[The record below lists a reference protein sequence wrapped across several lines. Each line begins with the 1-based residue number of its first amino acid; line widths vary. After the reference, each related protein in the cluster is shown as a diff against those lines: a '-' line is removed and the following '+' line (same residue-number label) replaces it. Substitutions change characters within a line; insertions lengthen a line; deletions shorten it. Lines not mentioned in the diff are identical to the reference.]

1 MSGVSRLTGYSI
13 NSAYSNFGGQAGGS
27 STTSGVG
34 GVGAYHHHHRS
45 RVGNAPRP
53 GQNPSEPDNSA
64 SDLVDLL
71 KASNDPQDTRGQFLD
86 KFA

>member
-1 MSGVSRLTGYSI
+1 MADVSRITGYSI

-27 STTSGVG
+27 TTTGVG
-34 GVGAYHHHHRS
+34 GVGAYHHHHRG
-45 RVGNAPRP
+45 RVGKSPDP
-53 GQNPSEPDNSA
+53 GQHQPAPDNTT

-71 KASNDPQDTRGQFLD
+71 KASNDSQQTRGKFFD

>member
-1 MSGVSRLTGYSI
+1 MADVSRITGYGI
-13 NSAYSNFGGQAGGS
+13 NSAFSNFGGQAGGS
-27 STTSGVG
+27 STASGVG

-45 RVGNAPRP
+45 RTNKTTNAADDRVT
-53 GQNPSEPDNSA
+53 PDNSA

-71 KASNDPQDTRGQFLD
+71 KASNDSQQTRGRFFD

>member
-1 MSGVSRLTGYSI
+1 MTDVSRITGYSI

-27 STTSGVG
+27 TTTTGVG

-45 RVGNAPRP
+45 RTNKAS
-53 GQNPSEPDNSA
+53 NPAKNQATPDNST

-71 KASNDPQDTRGQFLD
+71 KASKDSQQTRGQLFD

>member
-1 MSGVSRLTGYSI
+1 MSGVSRITGYRI
-13 NSAYSNFGGQAGGS
+13 NSAYSNFDGQAGGS
-27 STTSGVG
+27 STTTGVG

-45 RVGNAPRP
+45 RVGNSSHP
-53 GQNPSEPDNSA
+53 GKNGSEPDNTT

-71 KASNDPQDTRGQFLD
+71 KASNDPQYTRGQFLD